1 MPPRANAILLR
12 PSPAAM
18 SSARPRGSSGRN
30 SITEGSA
37 PPSSAPQCRS
47 SHISRFDALPT
58 SLSPHLYAH
67 LADSFARLHFVSPSV
82 YMHLADSFPFGSA
95 QGFGSPAPLAG
106 CAGTFHGKL
115 VFPHPAI
122 KLAFFLFDSH
132 LADSLARSL
141 SAPLV
146 FSSPP
151 GRGGTTE
158 GETGCEETFLS
169 SLLMARGSY
178 GTRQG

>member
-1 MPPRANAILLR
+1 MRTSQTRLL
-12 PSPAAM
+12 
-18 SSARPRGSSGRN
+18 G
-30 SITEGSA
+30 
-37 PPSSAPQCRS
+37 
-47 SHISRFDALPT
+47 
-58 SLSPHLYAH
+58 
-67 LADSFARLHFVSPSV
+67 LHFVSPSV

-95 QGFGSPAPLAG
+95 QGFGSQAPLAG

-151 GRGGTTE
+151 GRS
-158 GETGCEETFLS
+158 EEHTSELQS
-169 SLLMARGSY
+169 PV
-178 GTRQG
+178 